1 MDGGEI
7 LILGKL
13 MLTFGILLA
22 WPIWDLISLERKRHA
37 AGRPRSTWP
46 APPPAPVRPPSAT
59 GPKDD

>member
-1 MDGGEI
+1 MGGGEI

-22 WPIWDLISLERKRHA
+22 WPIWDLISLERKRRA

-46 APPPAPVRPPSAT
+46 APAPTTAQPPSAT
-59 GPKDD
+59 EPQDD